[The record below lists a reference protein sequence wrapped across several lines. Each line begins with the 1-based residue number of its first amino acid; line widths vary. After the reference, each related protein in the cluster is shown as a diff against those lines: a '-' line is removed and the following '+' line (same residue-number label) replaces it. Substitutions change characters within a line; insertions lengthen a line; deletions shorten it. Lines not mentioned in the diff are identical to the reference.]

1 MQTAYKTNIIKIMD
15 KLKVVN
21 DWLLGQIH
29 REIEWQSQLHYQ
41 NIATCM
47 LSFFDHKIIC
57 LILEYCHGGS
67 LYGLYAKEGF
77 FTEETLTKY
86 IVSLA
91 KA

>member
-1 MQTAYKTNIIKIMD
+1 
-15 KLKVVN
+15 
-21 DWLLGQIH
+21 
-29 REIEWQSQLHYQ
+29 
-41 NIATCM
+41 M
-47 LSFFDHKIIC
+47 LSFFDHKIIF